1 MPGNRSPAVYGVL
14 RWAGHQGVLP
24 KRIFA
29 ACRDRLA
36 LALALAAC
44 VPVLLAACAGPQST
58 LAPGGP
64 AARIVADLW
73 WAMFIAAALVLLAVV
88 GLWVHALFRTPRDHD
103 EAARR
108 RIDRRWVI
116 GGGIILP
123 SVSVAVLLAFGI
135 PMGHR
140 LLPLPVAG
148 EQPLKIEIIGH
159 QWRWEIRYPDLGIV
173 GTDRL
178 VIPAG
183 RAIDFHVSSADVIHG
198 FWIPRLGGKI
208 DAIPGRTN
216 VLRLR
221 ADQPGHYRGQCAE
234 FCGAGHAHMVL
245 AVEALDAAAF
255 DAWVETQTP

>member
-1 MPGNRSPAVYGVL
+1 M
-14 RWAGHQGVLP
+14 
-24 KRIFA
+24 A
-29 ACRDRLA
+29 ACA
-36 LALALAAC
+36 
-44 VPVLLAACAGPQST
+44 PVLLAACAGPQST

-73 WAMFIAAALVLLAVV
+73 WAMFIVATLVLLAVV

-103 EAARR
+103 EATRR
-108 RIDRRWVI
+108 RIDRRWII
-116 GGGIILP
+116 GGGILVP
-123 SVSVAVLLAFGI
+123 GVSIVILLAFGI

-140 LLPLPVAG
+140 LLPLPVSG

-159 QWRWEIRYPDLGIV
+159 QWRWEIRYPDHGIV

-255 DAWVETQTP
+255 DAWVETQTR